1 MNMIV
6 KVYNNNTV
14 AARIDDGK
22 ECILTGA
29 GIGFSKKHGDTV
41 PTGRVEKIYY
51 IQSELQTKFLKLLE
65 HSTSESMEVAEAIVK
80 KAEEQLNVQLGPLAA
95 ITLSDHLCFAIERQ
109 QKGINMPNLLADE
122 VKLLYAEEYQIGLW
136 GLTQIEQKT
145 GIQLCS
151 DEASYIAMHLVDA
164 AVKDNKE
171 TITRTLQFVKDIV
184 DIIRSDYKIQLTP
197 GDENFLRLNTHL
209 KYLGR
214 EICNR
219 KAVHSE
225 DPDDANDML
234 EYLLKKNPESRR
246 CIAHITGYIQKEFLY
261 ELQKTEIIY
270 LLIYINRII

>member
-14 AARIDDGK
+14 AARRDDGK

-29 GIGFSKKHGDTV
+29 GIGFSKKHGDIV
-41 PTGRVEKIYY
+41 PTGKVEKIYY

-80 KAEEQLNVQLGPLAA
+80 KAEEQLNVQLGPMAA

-109 QKGINMPNLLADE
+109 QKRINMPNLLTDE
-122 VKLLYAEEYQIGLW
+122 VKLLYAGEYQIGLW
-136 GLTQIEQKT
+136 GLTLIEQKT
-145 GIQLCS
+145 GIHLCP

-164 AVKDNKE
+164 AVQDNKE

-184 DIIRSDYKIQLTP
+184 DIIRRDYGIQLTP

-214 EICNR
+214 EICNG
-219 KAVHSE
+219 KAIRTE
-225 DPDDANDML
+225 DPDDTNNML

-246 CIAHITGYIQKEFLY
+246 CISHITGYIQKEFRY
-261 ELQKTEIIY
+261 ELQKSEIIY